1 MGIVYHDRVKSILL
15 HRVALIHPFAQF
27 LGNIGAPVE
36 RGFRQ
41 AGLPYCALENVD
53 NFVPTQRFWSFLV
66 NMSYS
71 QGIKDLGFRVG
82 QRFGADGVDP
92 HLSNML
98 CRSPTLYQGLLKASE
113 LTNRTISHCRV
124 GILQPQGSSYALFY
138 HKPSCEVNNP
148 AIEQIGWFGLMS
160 LIGMVRVF
168 TGPQWQPSEI
178 GIMTDNKPGRYIREQ
193 FPDARIRLQQPYS
206 YIALENPLL
215 SLPPPA
221 AEASAPASLPLHY
234 DNVPTNFVDALEQVM
249 LAYIQDPDLS
259 LEFTAGV
266 CNTSKRTLQR
276 TLTKMGTHYSE
287 LLAHARFSAAC
298 LMLQAP
304 GVKVADVA
312 QRLGYSNPTHFSRAF
327 RRIAGVTP
335 SAYRRQYI
343 H

>member
-1 MGIVYHDRVKSILL
+1 MTRKSHDRMDLIPLN
-15 HRVALIHPFAQF
+15 RVAIVRAFAQF
-27 LGNIGAPVE
+27 LADVDAPVE

-53 NFVPTQRFWSFLV
+53 NYVPSDRFWAFLV
-66 NMSYS
+66 NMAH
-71 QGIKDLGFRVG
+71 GEGVEDLGFRVG
-82 QRFGADGVDP
+82 QTFGANGADP
-92 HLSNML
+92 NLVKL
-98 CRSPTLYQGLLKASE
+98 LRQSPTLYHGLLKASE

-124 GILQPQGSSYALFY
+124 GILQPQGSSCTLFY

-168 TGPQWQPSEI
+168 TGPQWQPAEI

-221 AEASAPASLPLHY
+221 TESTAPASLPLHY
-234 DNVPTNFVDALEQVM
+234 DSVPNNFADVLEQLM

-287 LLAHARFSAAC
+287 LLSHARYSAAC
-298 LMLQAP
+298 QMLQAP
-304 GVKVADVA
+304 GVKVTDVA
-312 QRLGYSNPTHFSRAF
+312 QRLGYSNPAHFSRAF